1 MPQCPPRAAARVA
14 MLGSPLPVRS
24 HPGGLMP
31 SSATASIS
39 SSGWAVTV
47 TSTAVACAC
56 RSTLESDSRRTRD
69 ACQRSAS
76 STVGPGCLNEAGKE
90 DLDFPL
96 GGLLLLAAAS
106 RQRQDNRRI
115 GPRLRKQVLVRA
127 GRGLAAPKRGPDHGV
142 RPHHS
147 RARISNLAVFRAAP
161 RRDSRSL
168 LIICVIGRKRT
179 ARVIGDH
186 HGRDV
191 GTATVLLAA
200 TDPCRSG

>member
-1 MPQCPPRAAARVA
+1 MSTGPSKLTCGTNPSCVPISVA
-14 MLGSPLPVRS
+14 SDATCWRRLAGMTSRWSTGWESCWRSKTVVRS
-24 HPGGLMP
+24 RP
-31 SSATASIS
+31 
-39 SSGWAVTV
+39 
-47 TSTAVACAC
+47 
-56 RSTLESDSRRTRD
+56 RD
-69 ACQRSAS
+69 ACQRPAS

-106 RQRQDNRRI
+106 RQRQDNRQI

-147 RARISNLAVFRAAP
+147 RARISNLAVFCAAP